1 MAVDIF
7 SYTTSVNAAEVAT
20 KALSQAR
27 QWVKNYDY
35 EAQDVCIFNNNFFL
49 ANYSHNSGT
58 SFNTSAWTKINDS
71 ADKLKGLDV
80 TTNTKANNRVLT
92 YDETTNAITFK
103 DIPSQI
109 DDTATESATK
119 TYSINKIKQ
128 LNDLKV
134 DKNLIGV
141 ANGIPP
147 LDVNG
152 KIPSQFLSVTGNG
165 NVTYV
170 KNTITERD
178 ALTGLN
184 TGDACIVLVSED
196 GSREGFV
203 WDGTQWLKD
212 SDSDWVNINI
222 DYNNIINKPFIPTK
236 TSDLTKDDV
245 YTTNEIN
252 NIVGSE
258 ALLTK
263 SQTLKGAINEVFQ
276 SGSNVKANVVTAV
289 TSKGQP
295 VTTQNTWS
303 EIVAAISNI
312 KVGTSTGSANVK
324 EVTKL
329 NVIAS
334 ESTPYTHIVALDNPI
349 VNNDI
354 VYGVREFVGGSE
366 LTNLISTFDNA
377 DSDDFKPNQSILF
390 DGSIKLADKIV
401 MEDMVDEGVLDTGNL
416 YTFTVNKTSYNGIK
430 NVEVVDE
437 NIPQIKIT
445 TLYNEAVLES
455 NGDIDLTNVETWNSI
470 IFNTITTNGGKCL
483 LAVSVDGGVTYK
495 AYNIGLGAW
504 QAVDITNFNDFATKG
519 MSKTITDS
527 LTSTELELLRNES
540 KKVRFAYYLSVV
552 DEKSIAESSD
562 ISIDVAMSG
571 YYVLANKNDYDV
583 LIGEDNQSIEF
594 KFYKS
599 GTYTMKCA

>member
-7 SYTTSVNAAEVAT
+7 SYTTSVNATEVAT

-58 SFNTSAWTKINDS
+58 LFNTSAWTKINDS
-71 ADKLKGLDV
+71 ADKIKGLNI

-109 DDTATESATK
+109 DDTSIESTTK
-119 TYSINKIKQ
+119 TYSINKIKL
-128 LNDLKV
+128 LNNDKV
-134 DKNLIGV
+134 DKSSIGV
-141 ANGIPP
+141 ANGVVP
-147 LDVNG
+147 LDANN
-152 KIPSQFLSVTGNG
+152 KIPSQYLSVTGSG
-165 NVTYV
+165 NTTYV
-170 KNTITERD
+170 KSTIAERD
-178 ALTGLN
+178 ELTGLN

-212 SDSDWVNINI
+212 SDSDWANINI
-222 DYNNIINKPFIPTK
+222 DYNNMINKPFIPIK

-245 YTTNEIN
+245 YTITETD

-258 ALLTK
+258 VLSTT

-276 SGSNVKANVVTAV
+276 SGSDAKANVVTAV

-303 EIVAAISNI
+303 EIVTAISNI
-312 KVGTSTGSANVK
+312 EVGAGIGNTNVK

-334 ESTPYTHIVALDNPI
+334 ESTPYTHTVALDKPI
-349 VNNDI
+349 VDSDI

-377 DSDDFKPNQSILF
+377 DLDDFKPNQSILF

-430 NVEVVDE
+430 NVEAVDE

-445 TLYNEAVLES
+445 TLHNKAVLES
-455 NGDIDLTNVETWNSI
+455 NGDIDLSNINIWDRI

-483 LAVSVDGGVTYK
+483 LAVSVDSGVTYK
-495 AYNIGLGAW
+495 AFNIGLGAW
-504 QAVDITNFNDFATKG
+504 QVVDITNFNDFATKG

-527 LTSTELELLRNES
+527 LTSAELDLLRS
-540 KKVRFAYYLSVV
+540 DSSTVRFAYYLSII
-552 DEKSIAESSD
+552 DEKSVAESSD

-571 YYVLANKNDYDV
+571 YYNLANKSDYDV
-583 LIGEDNQSIEF
+583 LIGSDKQSIEF

>member
-1 MAVDIF
+1 MAVDTFNYSISTQALDNSLSALQNAKPWRRGV
-7 SYTTSVNAAEVAT
+7 SYEIG
-20 KALSQAR
+20 
-27 QWVKNYDY
+27 
-35 EAQDVCIFNNNFFL
+35 DVVIMNNSFYS
-49 ANYSHNSGT
+49 ANYSNVSD
-58 SFNTSAWTKINDS
+58 SFDFNAWTKINDS
-71 ADKLKGLDV
+71 ADKIKGLNIITD
-80 TTNTKANNRVLT
+80 TKANNRVLT

-303 EIVAAISNI
+303 EIVTAISNI
-312 KVGTSTGSANVK
+312 EVGTSTGSANVK

-329 NVIAS
+329 NVVAS

-416 YTFTVNKTSYNGIK
+416 YTFTVNKTSYNIIK
-430 NVEVVDE
+430 NVEAVDE

-504 QAVDITNFNDFATKG
+504 QVVDITNFNDFAKKG

-527 LTSTELELLRNES
+527 LTSTELELLRNGS

-562 ISIDVAMSG
+562 ISINVAMSG

>member
-1 MAVDIF
+1 MAVDTFNYSISTQALDNSLSALQNAKPWQRGV
-7 SYTTSVNAAEVAT
+7 SYEIGDIV
-20 KALSQAR
+20 
-27 QWVKNYDY
+27 
-35 EAQDVCIFNNNFFL
+35 IMNNSFYS
-49 ANYSHNSGT
+49 ANYSNVSD
-58 SFNTSAWTKINDS
+58 SFDFNAWTKINDS
-71 ADKLKGLDV
+71 ADKIKGLNV
-80 TTNTKANNRVLT
+80 ITNTKANNRVLT

-141 ANGIPP
+141 ANGIPS
-147 LDVNG
+147 LDANG

-212 SDSDWVNINI
+212 SDSDWANINI

-303 EIVAAISNI
+303 EIVAAIRNI
-312 KVGTSTGSANVK
+312 EVGTSTGSANVK

-334 ESTPYTHIVALDNPI
+334 KSTPYTHIVALDNPI

-401 MEDMVDEGVLDTGNL
+401 IEDMVDEGVLDTGNL
-416 YTFTVNKTSYNGIK
+416 YTFTVNKTSYNIIK
-430 NVEVVDE
+430 NVEAVDE

-504 QAVDITNFNDFATKG
+504 QVVDITNFNDFAKKG

-527 LTSTELELLRNES
+527 LTSTELELLRNGS

-562 ISIDVAMSG
+562 ISINVAMSG

>member
-1 MAVDIF
+1 MAVDTFNYSISTQALDNSLSALQNAKPWQRGV
-7 SYTTSVNAAEVAT
+7 SYEIGDIV
-20 KALSQAR
+20 
-27 QWVKNYDY
+27 
-35 EAQDVCIFNNNFFL
+35 IMNNSFYS
-49 ANYSHNSGT
+49 ANYSNVSD
-58 SFNTSAWTKINDS
+58 SFDFNAWTKINDS
-71 ADKLKGLDV
+71 ADKIKGLNV
-80 TTNTKANNRVLT
+80 ITNTKANNRVLT

-141 ANGIPP
+141 ANGIPS
-147 LDVNG
+147 LDANG

-212 SDSDWVNINI
+212 SDSDWANINI

-303 EIVAAISNI
+303 EIVAAIRNI
-312 KVGTSTGSANVK
+312 EVGTSTGSANVK

-334 ESTPYTHIVALDNPI
+334 KSTPYTHIVALDNPI

-416 YTFTVNKTSYNGIK
+416 YTFTVNKTSYNIIK
-430 NVEVVDE
+430 NVEAVDE

-504 QAVDITNFNDFATKG
+504 QVVDITNFNDFAKKG

-527 LTSTELELLRNES
+527 LTSTELELLRNGS

-562 ISIDVAMSG
+562 ISINVAMSG

>member
-109 DDTATESATK
+109 DDAVTESATK

-366 LTNLISTFDNA
+366 LTNLISTFNNA

-401 MEDMVDEGVLDTGNL
+401 IEDMVDEGVLDTGNL
-416 YTFTVNKTSYNGIK
+416 YTFTVNKTSYNRIK

-504 QAVDITNFNDFATKG
+504 QVVDITNFNDFAKKG

-527 LTSTELELLRNES
+527 LTSTELELLRNGS

-562 ISIDVAMSG
+562 ISINVAMSG

>member
-1 MAVDIF
+1 MAVDTFNYSISTQALDNSLSALQNAKPWQRGV
-7 SYTTSVNAAEVAT
+7 SYEIG
-20 KALSQAR
+20 
-27 QWVKNYDY
+27 
-35 EAQDVCIFNNNFFL
+35 DVVIMNNSFYS
-49 ANYSHNSGT
+49 ANYSNVSD
-58 SFNTSAWTKINDS
+58 SFDFNAWTKINDS
-71 ADKLKGLDV
+71 ADKIKGLNV
-80 TTNTKANNRVLT
+80 ITNTKANNRVLT

-416 YTFTVNKTSYNGIK
+416 YTFTVNKTSYNIIK
-430 NVEVVDE
+430 NVEAVDE

-504 QAVDITNFNDFATKG
+504 QVVDITNFNDFAKKG

-527 LTSTELELLRNES
+527 LTSTELELLRNGS

-562 ISIDVAMSG
+562 ISINVAMSG

>member
-1 MAVDIF
+1 MAVDTFNYSISTQALDNSLSALQNAKPWQRGV
-7 SYTTSVNAAEVAT
+7 SYEIG
-20 KALSQAR
+20 
-27 QWVKNYDY
+27 
-35 EAQDVCIFNNNFFL
+35 DVVIMNNSFYS
-49 ANYSHNSGT
+49 ANYSNVSD
-58 SFNTSAWTKINDS
+58 SFDFNAWTKINDS
-71 ADKLKGLDV
+71 ADKIKGLNV
-80 TTNTKANNRVLT
+80 ITNTKANNRVLT

-165 NVTYV
+165 SVTYV
-170 KNTITERD
+170 KNTIAERD

-416 YTFTVNKTSYNGIK
+416 YTFTVNKTSYNIIK
-430 NVEVVDE
+430 NVEAVDE

-504 QAVDITNFNDFATKG
+504 QVVDITNFNDFAKKG

-527 LTSTELELLRNES
+527 LTSTELELLRNGS

-562 ISIDVAMSG
+562 ISINVAMSG

>member
-1 MAVDIF
+1 VAVDTFNYSISTQALDNSLSALQNAKPWQRGV
-7 SYTTSVNAAEVAT
+7 SYEIGDIV
-20 KALSQAR
+20 
-27 QWVKNYDY
+27 
-35 EAQDVCIFNNNFFL
+35 IMNNSFYS
-49 ANYSHNSGT
+49 ANYSNVSD
-58 SFNTSAWTKINDS
+58 SFDFNAWTKINDS
-71 ADKLKGLDV
+71 ADKIKGLNV
-80 TTNTKANNRVLT
+80 ITNTKANNRVLT

-141 ANGIPP
+141 ANGIPS
-147 LDVNG
+147 LDANG

-212 SDSDWVNINI
+212 SDSDWANINI

-303 EIVAAISNI
+303 EIVAAIRNI
-312 KVGTSTGSANVK
+312 EVGTSTGSANVK

-401 MEDMVDEGVLDTGNL
+401 IEDMVDEGVLDTGNL
-416 YTFTVNKTSYNGIK
+416 YTFTVNKTSYNIIK
-430 NVEVVDE
+430 NVEAVDE

-504 QAVDITNFNDFATKG
+504 QVVDITNFNDFAKKG

-527 LTSTELELLRNES
+527 LTSTELELLRNGS

-562 ISIDVAMSG
+562 ISINVAMSG